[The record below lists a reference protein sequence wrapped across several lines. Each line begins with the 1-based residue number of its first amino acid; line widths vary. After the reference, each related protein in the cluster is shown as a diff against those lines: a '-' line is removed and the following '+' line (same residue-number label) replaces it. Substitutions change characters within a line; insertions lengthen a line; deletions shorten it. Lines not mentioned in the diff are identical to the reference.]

1 MVRDFDDFL
10 AVSPTRERA
19 SLAFGCYCAI
29 CLLGVDK
36 ARELYR
42 KSTWYRHLALMRSI
56 GLTLDQLY
64 LEHQEVLDSQP
75 EEEGSVL
82 VRVK

>member
-1 MVRDFDDFL
+1 MVRDFEDFL

-29 CLLGVDK
+29 RLLGVDK

-42 KSTWYRHLALMRSI
+42 RSTWYRHLGLMREL
-56 GLTLDQLY
+56 GLTLEQLHF
-64 LEHQEVLDSQP
+64 EHQEVLDSEP
-75 EEEGSVL
+75 KEEGIRL
-82 VRVK
+82 VRV

>member
-10 AVSPTRERA
+10 AVAPTRERA

-29 CLLGVDK
+29 RQLGVDK

-42 KSTWYRHLALMRSI
+42 RSTWYRHLALMREI
-56 GLTLDQLY
+56 GLTLDQLQFQ
-64 LEHQEVLDSQP
+64 HQQVLDSQP
-75 EEEGSVL
+75 KEEGIRL
-82 VRVK
+82 VRA